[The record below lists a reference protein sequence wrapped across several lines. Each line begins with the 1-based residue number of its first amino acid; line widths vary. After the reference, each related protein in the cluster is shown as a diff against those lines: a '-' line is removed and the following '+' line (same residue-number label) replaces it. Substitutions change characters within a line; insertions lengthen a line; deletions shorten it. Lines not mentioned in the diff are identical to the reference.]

1 MTDIARNSANEDSA
15 ITISGS
21 RDKRQVEPPANTYES
36 YHATAN
42 VVRAQ
47 ELTNATSPFTIEVR
61 FMGGLNAQQQA
72 AFRDAADRWT
82 KVIVG
87 DLPSVV
93 VDGETIDDVLILAD
107 GSAIDGTGGV
117 LGQAGPTVLRPA
129 SAGAAAMLPAKGVM
143 SFDTADLAQMQRDGT
158 LGDVIAHEMGHVLGV
173 GTIWPEK
180 NLLRGAGT
188 ANPTFVGPAA
198 MAEYAELLQAGP
210 GTSPQP
216 QPGPQS
222 STLPVPV
229 ENTGGLGTRD
239 SHWRETTFRNELMS
253 GFIAAAGNPLSRVTV
268 ASLAD
273 LGYQVD
279 LDAADPYT
287 LPDEQVALQGEPVI
301 HTAPIDRGV
310 MQPVDRMV
318 LPDE

>member
-1 MTDIARNSANEDSA
+1 MTDIAPNSAA
-15 ITISGS
+15 
-21 RDKRQVEPPANTYES
+21 RDTEVTGNGRADAYES

-143 SFDTADLAQMQRDGT
+143 SFDTADLAQMQTDGT
-158 LGDVIAHEMGHVLGV
+158 LGDVIAHEMGHVLGI
-173 GTIWPEK
+173 GTVWPEK

-188 ANPTFVGPAA
+188 ANPTFVGPKA
-198 MAEYAELLQAGP
+198 MVEYAALLSTDPDGS
-210 GTSPQP
+210 GQP
-216 QPGPQS
+216 QPV
-222 STLPVPV
+222 PVPV
-229 ENTGGLGTRD
+229 ENTGGEGTRD

-253 GFIAAAGNPLSRVTV
+253 GFIAAPGNPLSRVTV

-279 LDAADPYT
+279 LAAADPYT
-287 LPDEQVALQGEPVI
+287 LPGKSDVALGEPVI
-301 HTAPIDRGV
+301 HTAPVDRGV
-310 MQPVDRMV
+310 MRPVARMV
-318 LPDE
+318 LPAE

>member
-1 MTDIARNSANEDSA
+1 MTDITRSGRND
-15 ITISGS
+15 IGGTTGGH
-21 RDKRQVEPPANTYES
+21 DDPVTDDYES

-42 VVRAQ
+42 VVRAK

-82 KVIVG
+82 RVIVG

-143 SFDTADLAQMQRDGT
+143 SFDTADLAQMQTDGT
-158 LGDVIAHEMGHVLGV
+158 LGDVIAHEMGHVLGI
-173 GTIWPEK
+173 GTVWPEK
-180 NLLRGAGT
+180 NLLKGAGT
-188 ANPTFVGPAA
+188 TNPTFVGPQA
-198 MAEYAELLQAGP
+198 MAEYAALLNTDP
-210 GTSPQP
+210 DSSVQP
-216 QPGPQS
+216 Q
-222 STLPVPV
+222 PVPV
-229 ENTGGLGTRD
+229 ENTGGEGTRD

-253 GFIAAAGNPLSRVTV
+253 GFIAAPGNPLSRVTV

-279 LDAADPYT
+279 LAAADPYT
-287 LPDEQVALQGEPVI
+287 LPGKSDMALGEPVI
-301 HTAPIDRGV
+301 HTAPVDRGV
-310 MQPVDRMV
+310 MRPVARMV
-318 LPDE
+318 LPAQ

>member
-1 MTDIARNSANEDSA
+1 MTDIARG
-15 ITISGS
+15 SGAGHIAS
-21 RDKRQVEPPANTYES
+21 TSNRGLTQAADAYES

-47 ELTNATSPFTIEVR
+47 ELTNGTSPFTIEVR
-61 FMGGLNAQQQA
+61 FMGGLTADQQA

-82 KVIVG
+82 RVIVG

-143 SFDTADLAQMQRDGT
+143 SFDTADLAKMQVEGT
-158 LGDVIAHEMGHVLGV
+158 LGDVIAHEMGHVLGI
-173 GTIWPEK
+173 GTVWPEK
-180 NLLRGAGT
+180 KLLSGAGT
-188 ANPTFVGPAA
+188 VNPTFIGRGA
-198 MAEYAELLQAGP
+198 MAEYATLLKAAE
-210 GTSPQP
+210 PQ
-216 QPGPQS
+216 
-222 STLPVPV
+222 PVPV
-229 ENTGGLGTRD
+229 ENTGGVGTRD

-253 GFIAAAGNPLSRVTV
+253 GFIAAPGNPLSRVTV

-279 LDAADPYT
+279 LAAADPYS
-287 LPDEQVALQGEPVI
+287 LPDAQVQIQGEPVS
-301 HTAPIDRGV
+301 HTAPVDRGV
-310 MQPVDRMV
+310 MRPVAHMV

>member
-1 MTDIARNSANEDSA
+1 MTDIAPDNATQDSDVTGTSQA
-15 ITISGS
+15 
-21 RDKRQVEPPANTYES
+21 DAYES

-42 VVRAQ
+42 VTRAQ

-61 FMGGLNAQQQA
+61 FMGGLNAEQQS

-82 KVIVG
+82 RVIVG

-129 SAGAAAMLPAKGVM
+129 SAGATAMLPAKGVM
-143 SFDTADLAQMQRDGT
+143 SFDTADLAQMQADGT
-158 LGDVIAHEMGHVLGV
+158 LGDVITHEMGHVLGI

-180 NLLRGAGT
+180 NLLMGSGT
-188 ANPTFVGPAA
+188 NNPTFVGPTA
-198 MAEYAELLQAGP
+198 MAEYATLLQATAG
-210 GTSPQP
+210 GAGQRQP
-216 QPGPQS
+216 V
-222 STLPVPV
+222 PVPV
-229 ENTGGLGTRD
+229 ENTGGPGTRD

-253 GFIAAAGNPLSRVTV
+253 GFIAAPGNPLSRMTV
-268 ASLAD
+268 GSLAD

-279 LDAADPYT
+279 LAAADPYT
-287 LPDEQVALQGEPVI
+287 LPGKEDLALGEPVI
-301 HTAPIDRGV
+301 HTAPVDRGV
-310 MQPVDRMV
+310 MQPVARMV